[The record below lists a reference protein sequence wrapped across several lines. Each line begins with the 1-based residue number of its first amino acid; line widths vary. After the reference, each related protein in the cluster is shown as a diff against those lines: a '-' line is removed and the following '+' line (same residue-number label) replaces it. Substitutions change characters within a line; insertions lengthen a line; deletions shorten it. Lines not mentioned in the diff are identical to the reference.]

1 MTSSPSIASKATRMT
16 TFLPRPSSLRR
27 LALVVALALA
37 TPLAALAAAQQ
48 TFATPEAAADALMAA
63 LKADSDEA
71 MVAIFGEEHRNL
83 VTQSDRAASSA
94 TRAKILA
101 AMQTWRVF
109 REPTPE
115 RRVLVIGDKAW
126 PVPIPLVREGER
138 WRFAS
143 EEGEDELINRIV
155 GANEYNAIYV
165 LRAFVEAQ
173 RVYASRDRNGD
184 GVREYAQKLRS
195 TPTRQDGLFW
205 KADAAKGEEL
215 SPFGPL
221 VAESAPY
228 LKGHGAGDAYRGY
241 HFKILTRQGQSAP
254 GGAYS
259 YLING
264 RMIAGFAMVAYPAD
278 YGHTGVKTFIVNH
291 NGTVYEKDLGPNSA
305 KTGAAMTS
313 FNPGAGW
320 KEVAP

>member
-1 MTSSPSIASKATRMT
+1 MT

-109 REPTPE
+109 REPSPE

-155 GANEYNAIYV
+155 GANEHNAIYV

-184 GVREYAQKLRS
+184 GVHEYAQKLLS

-228 LKGHGAGDAYRGY
+228 LEGHGAGDAYRGY
-241 HFKILTRQGQSAP
+241 HFKILARQGQSAP

-278 YGHTGVKTFIVNH
+278 YGRTGVKTFIVNH
-291 NGTVYEKDLGPNSA
+291 NGKVYEKDLGPNSA

>member
-1 MTSSPSIASKATRMT
+1 MNTTRPK
-16 TFLPRPSSLRR
+16 LPFLRR
-27 LALVVALALA
+27 CALIAALALTLPA
-37 TPLAALAAAQQ
+37 AALAAAQQ
-48 TFATPEAAADALMAA
+48 TYATPEAAADALMAA
-63 LKADSDEA
+63 LQADSDEA
-71 MVAIFGEEHRNL
+71 MVAIFGEEHRDL
-83 VTQSDRAASSA
+83 VLYSDRAASSA
-94 TRAKILA
+94 TRAKIFA

-109 REPTPE
+109 QEPSPD
-115 RRVLVIGDKAW
+115 RRVLLIGEKAW

-155 GANEYNAIYV
+155 GANEHNAIYV
-165 LRAFVEAQ
+165 LRAFVDAQ

-184 GVREYAQKLRS
+184 GVHEYAQKLRS
-195 TPTRQDGLFW
+195 IPTRQDGLYW
-205 KADAAKGEEL
+205 NADAAKGEEP

-228 LKGHGAGDAYRGY
+228 LQGHGAGDPYRGY
-241 HFKILTRQGQSAP
+241 HFKILTRQGASAP

-278 YGHTGVKTFIVNH
+278 YGHTGVMTFLVNH
-291 NGTVYEKDLGPNSA
+291 NGKVYEKDLGPNSA
-305 KTGAAMTS
+305 KLAAALTS